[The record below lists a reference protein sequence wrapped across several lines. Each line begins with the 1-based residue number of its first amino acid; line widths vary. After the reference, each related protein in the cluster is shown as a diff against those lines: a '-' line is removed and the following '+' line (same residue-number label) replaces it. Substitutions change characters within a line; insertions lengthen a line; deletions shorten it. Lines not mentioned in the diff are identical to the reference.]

1 MPHKNSAK
9 KELRKNRRRH
19 ALNKAQTSTLRTQL
33 KKVAQAAGA
42 GDHDTAAAEL
52 PRAQKLIDKAAKTN
66 SIHRNKAA
74 RLKSRLTKLVN
85 KK

>member
-1 MPHKNSAK
+1 MPHKDSAK

-66 SIHRNKAA
+66 RIHRNKAA

>member
-9 KELRKNRRRH
+9 KELRKNARRH

-33 KKVAQAAGA
+33 KKITQAAAA
-42 GDHDTAAAEL
+42 GETDEAAAAL

-66 SIHRNKAA
+66 SMHRNKAA
-74 RLKSRLTKLVN
+74 RYKSRLNRHVRAL
-85 KK
+85 

>member
-9 KELRKNRRRH
+9 KELRKNVRRH

-33 KKVAQAAGA
+33 KKVMQAAAA
-42 GDHDTAAAEL
+42 GEADTAAAEL

-66 SIHRNKAA
+66 RIHPNKAA
-74 RLKSRLTKLVN
+74 RLKSRLSKLAN

>member
-1 MPHKNSAK
+1 MPTKNSAK

-33 KKVAQAAGA
+33 KKDAQAARA
-42 GDHDTAAAEL
+42 GDHDTAAAAL

-74 RLKSRLTKLVN
+74 RLKSRLTKRVN